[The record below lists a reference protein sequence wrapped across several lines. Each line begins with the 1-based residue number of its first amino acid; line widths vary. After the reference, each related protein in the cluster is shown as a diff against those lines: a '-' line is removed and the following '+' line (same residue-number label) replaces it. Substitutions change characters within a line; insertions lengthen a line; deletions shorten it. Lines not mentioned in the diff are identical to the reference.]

1 MMRIG
6 LALVALLLSGSPAF
20 AERGEQQQPCRQ
32 GNRCDGGL
40 ECVKRSDGKSTCEKR
55 CKSGRDC
62 PEEQRCVIE
71 GGESV
76 CRPAIDVNLQDLP
89 RP

>member
-1 MMRIG
+1 MTRI
-6 LALVALLLSGSPAF
+6 AIAFVVALLSGSPVF

-40 ECVKRSDGKSTCEKR
+40 ECVKRNDGKSTCEKR

-76 CRPAIDVNLQDLP
+76 CRPAIILDI
-89 RP
+89 